1 MFREWTDEDV
11 DGLLGGLLRV
21 GVVLAAIVVLAGGVV
36 YLLRHGTEPAGYG
49 VFYGEPD
56 DFRSPSGI
64 LRGALSLR
72 GRGLIQLGLLLL
84 IATPVARVAF
94 SVAAFAIQRDRMYVA
109 ITVMV
114 LLLLLFS
121 LFGARLPV

>member
-1 MFREWTDEDV
+1 LFREWTDDDV
-11 DGLLGGLLRV
+11 DRLLGGLLRV
-21 GVVLAAIVVLAGGVV
+21 GVLLAAMVVLAGGVV
-36 YLLRHGTEPAGYG
+36 YLIRHGSEPAQYG
-49 VFYGEPD
+49 VFHGEPD
-56 DFRSPSGI
+56 DYRSPSAI
-64 LRGALSLR
+64 LRGAFSFR

-109 ITVMV
+109 ITAVV
-114 LLLLLFS
+114 LFLLLFS